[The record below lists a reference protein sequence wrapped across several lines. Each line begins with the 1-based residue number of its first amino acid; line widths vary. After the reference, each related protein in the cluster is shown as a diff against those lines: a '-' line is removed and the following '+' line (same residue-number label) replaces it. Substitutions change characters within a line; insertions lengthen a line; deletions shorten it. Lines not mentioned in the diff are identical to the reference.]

1 MPILKRENKYQG
13 LKDIDVLVDESGLTS
28 KYFNVYDFPETL
40 PQGRSSFLI
49 AGSPFLK
56 NSVELKVEILDA
68 GGNTIYTEAVPGYLE
83 GGARRISVEIY
94 DDVIPGDCFLY
105 LVGEL
110 KENYGGQAAIDR
122 NTDEVVGSTEF
133 GGKLISDTNIL
144 TASGR
149 LSESPQQVPKDFQG
163 VYNVR
168 YTRPIFINSHTTN
181 TLPIYL
187 YEQPRMTI
195 KEIVKGFVTQIQ
207 PSGSKTITGS
217 IKATPLNE
225 KKTIPPEPDVEPAV
239 PGTSAN
245 FPPNVDELKVRQVG
259 QEIDIYKRK
268 RSSKMQPL
276 RSSTFG
282 AKGRLVQRGSPE
294 EDEFNITIENLEQS
308 SGENEANKVSSA
320 HLGAEIT
327 ITKPYVDPVE
337 YPRDEYDIPDT
348 YTSQVK
354 KITND
359 STLVPVDEFFV
370 TRKDT
375 NERVAASILPP
386 TGSEPNFT
394 MSFDP
399 TPQEVIS
406 QTHYR
411 SFADIIVANLRTF
424 SGDIYKAKI
433 YAKSKGTL
441 GDFEPI
447 YEAPI
452 ESPQLLVDPYSVTG
466 FVNEGYFY
474 TQSIVDNYWVTSS
487 ASTATTDSSQI
498 LDGVLISGSNYDY
511 GSKVE
516 FETSHSYHL
525 EYSVPYTVSFNSYY
539 YKTDKVDEDGNVSK
553 DFDLQVYTDAS
564 AVGGDSGSWHPLG
577 KVQTT
582 SEDTGLVESVFTTF
596 VSPKS
601 TSGIDPLLKLKF
613 ELNSGKAIISDVLA
627 RPHSETNFNPNY
639 FRVIVPMPHPMP
651 KKPDQYDFLCELYDV
666 NNNVA
671 DTIVVKE
678 NVVFAGAPINID
690 GDGNLLSGS
699 MYLGNVEGSGIELH
713 GGTAYLRSIGYDGFD
728 KTLASGSGGFMIFS
742 GSVSPQISAS
752 ETYQGVGLEILDAH
766 SATNRY
772 LKFGTNPSTFEVVTD
787 QFFLGNAGAHI
798 SSSGGS
804 LTITSSNFHL
814 DKDGDVNMAGTVTA
828 TAGKIGDFDIIAGK
842 ISGSNITMDAVSS
855 SIYKTDQGPG
865 TDDAA
870 SFAHLRDEYYIDFT
884 PTEDGVSNYYIKMG
898 PNFMV
903 DKEGI
908 LIASGAEFIGT
919 ITASAGLIGGFHIG
933 SASLYSGTSEHSP
946 NFYISGSASGNRPGM
961 GTFISSSK
969 FQVTADGDIT
979 GSQVLFTGG
988 KIAGATIEDDKLSYD
1003 SNWAISASST
1013 ANEVFISSSKF
1024 NVKQSGDVTG
1034 SQVLFTGGKIAGWE
1048 IEENYI
1054 SKALSGSAAPATSRV
1069 YLAVTSSDAKNIGQ
1083 GLTIYRDDDDTLS
1096 GDVKIVRVGQLSN
1109 TTDLHVTASNDYGFQ
1124 IIKNK
1129 TGTSYENLVYFGKT
1143 QQQISGFEILAD
1155 EIKDVG
1161 NNLRLKSSGQITA
1174 SAAKIHGDSVDI
1186 NVSSFE
1192 LDANEGDLQVS
1203 SNHKSMSLAD
1213 GKIILDGGNTI
1224 DGASGGYI
1232 QVGKSL
1238 GSAIQITGSAA
1249 RGTIRSGKHSAA
1261 DSGSGFWLSSDTDGV
1276 EFHVGS
1282 GSYNKIDFD
1291 SGNNKLEIAS
1301 RNFELNTDTIDI
1313 SSRNKR
1319 IQVYDTNATTEYIR
1333 IGEISTDAS
1342 DRYGIKIYDGTGVA
1356 NSDLI
1361 AMFGELGNKIAGWE
1375 FTTSQIRSVP
1385 AAGLGE
1391 LYGENETGLI
1401 IHSGGSI
1408 ETSDFASGLKGWR
1421 ISSVGN
1427 GSAEFENM
1435 RVRGTLRTTV
1445 FEKESVNV
1453 VGGQLMVANSTTL
1466 EALRDQS
1473 GSLVLGVPSMSAA
1486 DTTMSVANVS
1496 GFRKGEILKAKKV
1509 HDTGFA
1515 VEYML
1520 VCGSLRYTSASNAA
1534 YSGAVRDAD
1543 MGNVDPDGLAGELHL
1558 VRGHGGTRATSSDSG
1573 VNINSA
1579 INATTDGDNATS
1591 EMTISTT
1598 DNSVF
1603 SVQDIIRIDNE
1614 RFKVTSIL
1622 GSDDLLV
1629 IRDYHDTTRTAHS
1642 SGADIHK
1649 IDTNAEFLAGLVST
1663 AQTYQEGQVIVSTGV
1678 YDTGSDVSSGYIL
1691 MNANPND
1698 VATPYM
1704 DIVERTGSG
1713 VYDLQ
1718 LRSRLGDLSGLS
1730 SGYLYGNEEPGFG
1743 LYTENGFF
1751 RGSITAQTGSF
1762 AGIVHVATEAGGLE
1776 TGQKISIGREVSAS
1790 HDGIWI
1796 NRFNYWFTTA
1806 DFRVGDATNYIQVT
1820 GSGGNFGN
1828 DTRIKMDTFTLEA
1841 GNLDINSTDETIRLG
1856 SVTDFAKDGS
1866 AKGILMGKESSGN
1879 YDFFVGK
1886 EDGNYIHWDDS
1897 DNSLKVVGTIEI
1909 GSAGSF
1915 TPDTATQNQL
1925 AALNAT
1931 TGSLSSETGS
1941 LQNATASLY
1950 TSASAQYLTG
1960 SILRQDSGSM
1970 ATQVT
1975 LANDGM
1981 TLNQADGTNLASYG
1995 STIRIGKSGEGRVE
2009 ITDTALDMYD
2019 GAGSP
2024 VSRVN
2029 LNSSGQL
2036 TLGKSSDNRVQ
2047 ITDTSFK
2054 LYEGSNER
2062 INITSTG
2069 VQILEDGNNFTEVSA
2084 SGLSI
2089 HAGGQPK
2096 AYFTDSWITLSNDA
2110 RSQKTNSVQIWNG
2123 GGIGIYRDANNYASM
2138 SSDGMELYQGGNSV
2152 SSFGSSVRLGK
2163 SGEARTEISDTA
2175 IDMYDG
2181 ASSPAKR
2188 VNINSS
2194 GVVTLGGDNG
2204 STDDTIVLTPGSG
2217 IKIHESNVDFL
2228 DIHSSG
2234 MNVHAGNASTA
2245 AAEFGTTI
2253 TLRGN
2258 NSNDDR
2264 IVIDS
2269 DGVDIYEGGNL
2280 RTIIGQTT
2288 VLGSG
2293 GGTVATDSTDDCIR
2307 IDSNGVKLFNDSSNY
2322 ASMTS
2327 DGMKLY
2333 KGGNQVAEFGSTITL
2348 APDVSAATTDSV
2360 VIAAGGVKIYDTSTD
2375 YVHISSD
2382 GLKVYDGDA
2391 SNAKAQFGATTY
2403 VGATAN
2409 EHIKIEN
2416 DLLEFY
2422 DGGTAYGSMTA
2433 GIWTI
2438 GQVTN
2443 NQTRLQM
2450 ATGSLAFISRNGSGV
2465 DTYTLEIKPDGTI
2478 EGQDY
2483 LIEKTRL
2490 FGAGEDET
2498 VDLYDGG
2505 SNAGTTHRVNHV
2517 LVNNADGASI
2527 CTRSGAVWS
2536 MQGDWYARNFTLNN
2550 SPSSYGAGTLDTNGY
2565 RLFVKD
2571 TLTIGSNWTIQNSG
2585 GHGSNGASAAEE
2597 SAGGE
2602 GGEGAGGGT
2611 LAAGT
2616 DGGDGGIGGGGVG
2629 QGIDGAGGGGGGGCG
2644 GHVFI
2649 AARKIVNAGAIKAE
2663 GGNGGGGGAGGL
2675 V

>member
-105 LVGEL
+105 IVGEL

-122 NTDEVVGSTEF
+122 NTDDVVGNTEF
-133 GGKLISDTNIL
+133 GGKLISDTNTL
-144 TASGR
+144 TSSER

-239 PGTSAN
+239 PGASAN

-259 QEIDIYKRK
+259 QEVDIFKRK

-282 AKGRLVQRGSPE
+282 AKGRLVQRASPE
-294 EDEFNITIENLEQS
+294 EDEFNITIENLEQA

-348 YTSQVK
+348 YTSKVK

-452 ESPQLLVDPYSVTG
+452 ESPQILVDPYSTTG

-474 TQSIVDNYWVTSS
+474 TQSIVDNYWITSS
-487 ASTATTDSSQI
+487 ASTANVDSSQI

-511 GSKVE
+511 GSKVT

-525 EYSVPYTVSFNSYY
+525 EYSVPYTVTFNSYY
-539 YKTDKVDEDGNVSK
+539 YKTDKLDEDGNVSK

-582 SEDTGLVESVFTTF
+582 SEDTGLVENVFTTF

-728 KTLASGSGGFMIFS
+728 KTLASGSGGFMIYS

-828 TAGKIGDFDIIAGK
+828 TAGKIGDFDIISGK
-842 ISGSNITMDAVSS
+842 ISGSNITMDAISS

-865 TDDAA
+865 SDSSATFDN
-870 SFAHLRDEYYIDFT
+870 LRDEYYIDFT

-898 PNFMV
+898 KNFMV
-903 DKEGI
+903 DKDGV

-933 SASLYSGTSEHSP
+933 SASLYSGTSEHTP
-946 NFYISGSASGNRPGM
+946 TFYISGSASGNRPGM
-961 GTFISSSK
+961 GTFISSSR
-969 FQVTADGDIT
+969 FQVTADGD
-979 GSQVLFTGG
+979 
-988 KIAGATIEDDKLSYD
+988 
-1003 SNWAISASST
+1003 
-1013 ANEVFISSSKF
+1013 
-1024 NVKQSGDVTG
+1024 VTG
-1034 SQVLFTGGKIAGWE
+1034 SGVLFTGGKIAGWE
-1048 IEENYI
+1048 MTDYILKSIDDNGGIKFDSYNKQIGIRSGSHVDTTILEFGRTGGSVGSPEFGLEGKDTSGNVIFQLGESGNEIAGWEITDGYI
-1054 SKALSGSAAPATSRV
+1054 SKAISGSAAPATSRV

-1083 GLTIYRDDDDTLS
+1083 GLTIYRDDDDTLQ

-1109 TTDLHVTASNDYGFQ
+1109 TTNLHVTESNDYGFQ

-1129 TGTSYENLVYFGKT
+1129 TGTTYENLVYFGKT

-1319 IQVYDTNATTEYIR
+1319 IQIYDTNATTEYIR

-1342 DRYGIKIYDGTGVA
+1342 DRYGIKIYDGTGTA

-1375 FTTSQIRSVP
+1375 FTTNQIRSVP

-1391 LYGENETGLI
+1391 LYAEDETGLI

-1427 GSAEFENM
+1427 GTAEFENM

-1466 EALRDQS
+1466 EALKDQS
-1473 GSLVLGVPSMSAA
+1473 GSIVLGVPSMSAA

-1558 VRGHGGTRATSSDSG
+1558 VRGYGGTRATSSDSG
-1573 VNINSA
+1573 ANINSA

-1614 RFKVTSIL
+1614 RFKVISIL

-1629 IRDYHDTTRTAHS
+1629 IRDYHDTTRAAHS

-1663 AQTYQEGQVIVSTGV
+1663 AQTYEEGQVIVSTGV

-1897 DNSLKVVGTIEI
+1897 ANSLKVVGTIEI
-1909 GSAGSF
+1909 GSAGTF

-1931 TGSLSSETGS
+1931 TGSLSAETGS

-1975 LANDGM
+1975 LADSGM

-1995 STIRIGKSGEGRVE
+1995 STIRIGKSGEARVE

-2036 TLGKSSDNRVQ
+2036 TLGKSSDNRVV
-2047 ITDTSFK
+2047 IDDSSFK

-2096 AYFTDSWITLSNDA
+2096 AYFTDKWITLSNDA
-2110 RSQKTNSVQIWNG
+2110 RSQKDSSVQIWNG
-2123 GGIGIYRDANNYASM
+2123 GGVGIYRDSNNYASM

-2175 IDMYDG
+2175 IDIYDG

-2234 MNVHAGNASTA
+2234 MNVHAGDASTA

-2258 NSNDDR
+2258 NSNADR
-2264 IVIDS
+2264 LVIDS
-2269 DGVDIYEGGNL
+2269 GGMNLFTNSVQRAGFHDTGSIFYGDAMDTYTRVNSSGMQVILDGSTAATFGSDITLNGGTIQLNGASTNDRLVVTNAGVDLFTNNVQRAGFHDTGSVFYGDAMNTYTRVNSDGMQIHLDGTKTAQFG
-2280 RTIIGQTT
+2280 TISVIGSNTA
-2288 VLGSG
+2288 VS
-2293 GGTVATDSTDDCIR
+2293 DSSTDDCIR
-2307 IDSNGVKLFNDSSNY
+2307 IDGGSNLVSIFKSNEEK
-2322 ASMTS
+2322 A
-2327 DGMKLY
+2327 
-2333 KGGNQVAEFGSTITL
+2333 TIG
-2348 APDVSAATTDSV
+2348 
-2360 VIAAGGVKIYDTSTD
+2360 AG
-2375 YVHISSD
+2375 
-2382 GLKVYDGDA
+2382 GLKVYDGSTTDPRA
-2391 SNAKAQFGATTY
+2391 VFGATTY
-2403 VGATAN
+2403 VGLQDH
-2409 EHIKIEN
+2409 EHIKI
-2416 DLLEFY
+2416 
-2422 DGGTAYGSMTA
+2422 TQSTTCK
-2433 GIWTI
+2433 TI
-2438 GQVTN
+2438 TN
-2443 NQTRLQM
+2443 QLWLRQQPILK
-2450 ATGSLAFISRNGSGV
+2450 F
-2465 DTYTLEIKPDGTI
+2465 
-2478 EGQDY
+2478 
-2483 LIEKTRL
+2483 
-2490 FGAGEDET
+2490 
-2498 VDLYDGG
+2498 
-2505 SNAGTTHRVNHV
+2505 RVV
-2517 LVNNADGASI
+2517 
-2527 CTRSGAVWS
+2527 R
-2536 MQGDWYARNFTLNN
+2536 
-2550 SPSSYGAGTLDTNGY
+2550 
-2565 RLFVKD
+2565 
-2571 TLTIGSNWTIQNSG
+2571 
-2585 GHGSNGASAAEE
+2585 
-2597 SAGGE
+2597 
-2602 GGEGAGGGT
+2602 
-2611 LAAGT
+2611 
-2616 DGGDGGIGGGGVG
+2616 
-2629 QGIDGAGGGGGGGCG
+2629 
-2644 GHVFI
+2644 
-2649 AARKIVNAGAIKAE
+2649 
-2663 GGNGGGGGAGGL
+2663 
-2675 V
+2675 

>member
-1249 RGTIRSGKHSAA
+1249 
-1261 DSGSGFWLSSDTDGV
+1261 
-1276 EFHVGS
+1276 
-1282 GSYNKIDFD
+1282 
-1291 SGNNKLEIAS
+1291 
-1301 RNFELNTDTIDI
+1301 
-1313 SSRNKR
+1313 
-1319 IQVYDTNATTEYIR
+1319 
-1333 IGEISTDAS
+1333 
-1342 DRYGIKIYDGTGVA
+1342 
-1356 NSDLI
+1356 
-1361 AMFGELGNKIAGWE
+1361 
-1375 FTTSQIRSVP
+1375 
-1385 AAGLGE
+1385 
-1391 LYGENETGLI
+1391 
-1401 IHSGGSI
+1401 
-1408 ETSDFASGLKGWR
+1408 
-1421 ISSVGN
+1421 
-1427 GSAEFENM
+1427 
-1435 RVRGTLRTTV
+1435 
-1445 FEKESVNV
+1445 
-1453 VGGQLMVANSTTL
+1453 
-1466 EALRDQS
+1466 
-1473 GSLVLGVPSMSAA
+1473 
-1486 DTTMSVANVS
+1486 
-1496 GFRKGEILKAKKV
+1496 
-1509 HDTGFA
+1509 
-1515 VEYML
+1515 
-1520 VCGSLRYTSASNAA
+1520 
-1534 YSGAVRDAD
+1534 
-1543 MGNVDPDGLAGELHL
+1543 
-1558 VRGHGGTRATSSDSG
+1558 
-1573 VNINSA
+1573 
-1579 INATTDGDNATS
+1579 
-1591 EMTISTT
+1591 
-1598 DNSVF
+1598 
-1603 SVQDIIRIDNE
+1603 
-1614 RFKVTSIL
+1614 
-1622 GSDDLLV
+1622 
-1629 IRDYHDTTRTAHS
+1629 
-1642 SGADIHK
+1642 
-1649 IDTNAEFLAGLVST
+1649 
-1663 AQTYQEGQVIVSTGV
+1663 
-1678 YDTGSDVSSGYIL
+1678 
-1691 MNANPND
+1691 
-1698 VATPYM
+1698 
-1704 DIVERTGSG
+1704 
-1713 VYDLQ
+1713 
-1718 LRSRLGDLSGLS
+1718 
-1730 SGYLYGNEEPGFG
+1730 
-1743 LYTENGFF
+1743 
-1751 RGSITAQTGSF
+1751 
-1762 AGIVHVATEAGGLE
+1762 
-1776 TGQKISIGREVSAS
+1776 
-1790 HDGIWI
+1790 
-1796 NRFNYWFTTA
+1796 
-1806 DFRVGDATNYIQVT
+1806 
-1820 GSGGNFGN
+1820 
-1828 DTRIKMDTFTLEA
+1828 
-1841 GNLDINSTDETIRLG
+1841 
-1856 SVTDFAKDGS
+1856 
-1866 AKGILMGKESSGN
+1866 
-1879 YDFFVGK
+1879 
-1886 EDGNYIHWDDS
+1886 
-1897 DNSLKVVGTIEI
+1897 
-1909 GSAGSF
+1909 
-1915 TPDTATQNQL
+1915 
-1925 AALNAT
+1925 
-1931 TGSLSSETGS
+1931 
-1941 LQNATASLY
+1941 
-1950 TSASAQYLTG
+1950 
-1960 SILRQDSGSM
+1960 
-1970 ATQVT
+1970 
-1975 LANDGM
+1975 
-1981 TLNQADGTNLASYG
+1981 
-1995 STIRIGKSGEGRVE
+1995 
-2009 ITDTALDMYD
+2009 
-2019 GAGSP
+2019 
-2024 VSRVN
+2024 
-2029 LNSSGQL
+2029 
-2036 TLGKSSDNRVQ
+2036 
-2047 ITDTSFK
+2047 
-2054 LYEGSNER
+2054 
-2062 INITSTG
+2062 
-2069 VQILEDGNNFTEVSA
+2069 
-2084 SGLSI
+2084 
-2089 HAGGQPK
+2089 
-2096 AYFTDSWITLSNDA
+2096 
-2110 RSQKTNSVQIWNG
+2110 
-2123 GGIGIYRDANNYASM
+2123 
-2138 SSDGMELYQGGNSV
+2138 
-2152 SSFGSSVRLGK
+2152 
-2163 SGEARTEISDTA
+2163 
-2175 IDMYDG
+2175 
-2181 ASSPAKR
+2181 
-2188 VNINSS
+2188 
-2194 GVVTLGGDNG
+2194 
-2204 STDDTIVLTPGSG
+2204 
-2217 IKIHESNVDFL
+2217 
-2228 DIHSSG
+2228 
-2234 MNVHAGNASTA
+2234 
-2245 AAEFGTTI
+2245 
-2253 TLRGN
+2253 
-2258 NSNDDR
+2258 
-2264 IVIDS
+2264 
-2269 DGVDIYEGGNL
+2269 
-2280 RTIIGQTT
+2280 
-2288 VLGSG
+2288 
-2293 GGTVATDSTDDCIR
+2293 
-2307 IDSNGVKLFNDSSNY
+2307 
-2322 ASMTS
+2322 
-2327 DGMKLY
+2327 
-2333 KGGNQVAEFGSTITL
+2333 
-2348 APDVSAATTDSV
+2348 
-2360 VIAAGGVKIYDTSTD
+2360 
-2375 YVHISSD
+2375 
-2382 GLKVYDGDA
+2382 
-2391 SNAKAQFGATTY
+2391 
-2403 VGATAN
+2403 
-2409 EHIKIEN
+2409 
-2416 DLLEFY
+2416 
-2422 DGGTAYGSMTA
+2422 
-2433 GIWTI
+2433 
-2438 GQVTN
+2438 
-2443 NQTRLQM
+2443 
-2450 ATGSLAFISRNGSGV
+2450 
-2465 DTYTLEIKPDGTI
+2465 
-2478 EGQDY
+2478 
-2483 LIEKTRL
+2483 
-2490 FGAGEDET
+2490 
-2498 VDLYDGG
+2498 
-2505 SNAGTTHRVNHV
+2505 
-2517 LVNNADGASI
+2517 
-2527 CTRSGAVWS
+2527 
-2536 MQGDWYARNFTLNN
+2536 
-2550 SPSSYGAGTLDTNGY
+2550 
-2565 RLFVKD
+2565 
-2571 TLTIGSNWTIQNSG
+2571 
-2585 GHGSNGASAAEE
+2585 
-2597 SAGGE
+2597 
-2602 GGEGAGGGT
+2602 
-2611 LAAGT
+2611 
-2616 DGGDGGIGGGGVG
+2616 
-2629 QGIDGAGGGGGGGCG
+2629 
-2644 GHVFI
+2644 
-2649 AARKIVNAGAIKAE
+2649 
-2663 GGNGGGGGAGGL
+2663 
-2675 V
+2675 